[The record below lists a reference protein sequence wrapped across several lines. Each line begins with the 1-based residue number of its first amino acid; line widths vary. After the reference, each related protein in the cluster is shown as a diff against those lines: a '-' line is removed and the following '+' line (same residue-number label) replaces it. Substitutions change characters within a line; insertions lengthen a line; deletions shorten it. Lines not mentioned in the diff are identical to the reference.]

1 MLIFV
6 IMRSH
11 LYFLYDNFIPI
22 DNLTYKSLITDVE
35 IESS

>member
-11 LYFLYDNFIPI
+11 LYFLYIFIPI
-22 DNLTYKSLITDVE
+22 ENLTYKSLITDVE